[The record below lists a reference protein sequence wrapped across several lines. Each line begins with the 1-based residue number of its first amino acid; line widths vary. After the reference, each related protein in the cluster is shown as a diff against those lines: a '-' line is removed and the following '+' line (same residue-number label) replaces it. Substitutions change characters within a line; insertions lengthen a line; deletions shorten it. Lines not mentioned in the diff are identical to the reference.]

1 MAPNSV
7 IFGCEGQDIT
17 PWERGFFSDAN
28 PLGFILF
35 GRNCETPDQVRGLV
49 ASLRESV
56 GRADAPVLIDQEGG
70 RVARLKPPHWRSPP
84 APGRFALLA
93 GRDREGACDA
103 VRLNARLIAQD
114 LHDLGI
120 TVDCAPVLDLPV
132 PGADDV
138 IGDRA
143 FGADAGVIA
152 DLGRAFC
159 DGLLMGGVL
168 PVIKHIPGHGR
179 AREDTHAAL
188 PLVET
193 PRAELEARDFQ
204 TFKALSDA
212 PWAMTGHVVYSAFD
226 PDNPATTSRPVI
238 QDAMRGFIG
247 FDGVLV
253 TDDIS
258 MGALSGDFAGRAER
272 ALEAGCDI
280 VLHCNGKPEEMTEV
294 ARGAAPLTPEAG
306 RRLEAA
312 AARPAKPEAVD
323 AVALAARLERLLNP
337 SQHSGS

>member
-1 MAPNSV
+1 MVPNSV

-17 PWERGFFSDAN
+17 SWEKTFFSDTN

-35 GRNCETPDQVRGLV
+35 ARNCETPDQVRALV

-70 RVARLKPPHWRSPP
+70 RVARLKPPHWRTAP

-93 GRDREGACDA
+93 GHDRAGACDA

-120 TVDCAPVLDLPV
+120 TVDCAPVLDIPV
-132 PGADDV
+132 PGAADV

-179 AREDTHAAL
+179 ARADSHAAL
-188 PLVET
+188 PVVET
-193 PRAELEARDFQ
+193 PRAELEASDFQ
-204 TFKALSDA
+204 PFKALSDA
-212 PWAMTGHVVYSAFD
+212 PWAMTSHVVYGAFD

-253 TDDIS
+253 SDDIS
-258 MGALSGDFAGRAER
+258 MGAMSGDYARRAER

-294 ARGAAPLTPEAG
+294 ARGAAPLTPEAE
-306 RRLEAA
+306 RRLMVAA
-312 AARPAKPEAVD
+312 GQPATPDPVD
-323 AVALAARLERLLNP
+323 SEALAARLERLLD
-337 SQHSGS
+337 GRG

>member
-1 MAPNSV
+1 MVPNSV
-7 IFGCEGQDIT
+7 IFGCESQDIT
-17 PWERGFFSDAN
+17 SWERKFFSESN

-35 GRNCETPDQVRGLV
+35 ARNCETPDQVRGLV

-70 RVARLKPPHWRSPP
+70 RVARLKPPHWRHAP

-93 GRDREGACDA
+93 GRDRERACDA
-103 VRLNARLIAQD
+103 VRLNARLIAHD

-120 TVDCAPVLDLPV
+120 TVDCAPVLDIPV

-143 FGADAGVIA
+143 FGAEVGVIA

-179 AREDTHAAL
+179 AREDTHAEL
-188 PLVET
+188 PVLET
-193 PRAELEARDFQ
+193 PRAELEASDFQ
-204 TFKALSDA
+204 PFKALSNA
-212 PWAMTGHVVYSAFD
+212 PWAMTGHVVYSALD

-238 QDAMRGFIG
+238 QEVIRGFIG
-247 FDGVLV
+247 FDGILV

-258 MGALSGDFAGRAER
+258 MGALSGNYASRAER
-272 ALEAGCDI
+272 SLEAGCDI
-280 VLHCNGKPEEMTEV
+280 VLHCNGKPEEMIEV
-294 ARGAAPLTPEAG
+294 ARGVAPLTPEVEC
-306 RRLEAA
+306 RLMAA
-312 AARPAKPEAVD
+312 AARPAKPDPVD
-323 AVALAARLERLLNP
+323 ARALVARLERLT
-337 SQHSGS
+337 GDA